1 MLATTSRFL
10 HYTLAEWRPISSV
23 VRRTPLGLWL
33 GTLAV
38 GAVWIAG
45 RPGGIALSTLALVV
59 ALTAA
64 VAAAATLA
72 DRDAAHAAAL
82 TLRHPA
88 SATALAAG
96 RWLGVVTLAGAI
108 TVLATMGAAW
118 RVGAGWRE
126 GMDAVLGAACA
137 LTPVA
142 ACALAAARLGGG
154 VLEWLFLAHLL
165 LLSPL
170 APDAMSLLLPD
181 GFLHHAAL
189 VMVVALPAVWRYR
202 LLGAGNVAAWTHA
215 AAWTVIGVLTVSI
228 SLRRRMP

>member
-1 MLATTSRFL
+1 MRTAIVLFL
-10 HYTLAEWRPISSV
+10 HQALAEWRPVSTV

-45 RPGGIALSTLALVV
+45 RPGGVALSTLALAV

-64 VAAAATLA
+64 VAAAAGLA
-72 DRDAAHAAAL
+72 DREAARVAAL

-96 RWLGVVTLAGAI
+96 RWLGVVLLAG
-108 TVLATMGAAW
+108 TVTLLATMGAAW
-118 RVGAGWRE
+118 RVGAGWRD
-126 GMDAVLGAACA
+126 GMGATLSAACA
-137 LTPVA
+137 MTPVA
-142 ACALAAARLGGG
+142 ACALAAARIGGG

-181 GFLHHAAL
+181 GPLHHAAL
-189 VMVVALPAVWRYR
+189 TMVVALPAIWRYR
-202 LLGAGNVAAWTHA
+202 LLGAGDAAAWAHA
-215 AAWTVIGVLTVSI
+215 VAWTVIGVLTVSA